1 MIPLPGTLLSK
12 MAIDAD
18 LVRRLHAEDPFFRAR
33 ADRYARLDDE
43 IRAHEATPEPAAKYL
58 EMLKK
63 RREAILLEL
72 VDLLARTAPA
82 TQEPLWKVPPVQ
94 RTPEPKA
101 APARL
106 WRWP

>member
-1 MIPLPGTLLSK
+1 MMLLPGALLSN

-18 LVRRLHAEDPFFRAR
+18 IVRRLHAEDPFFRAR
-33 ADRYARLDDE
+33 ADRYAQLDDA
-43 IRAHEATPEPAAKYL
+43 IRAQEAATEPADKYL
-58 EMLKK
+58 AMLKK

-82 TQEPLWKVPPVQ
+82 SQDPLWKVPPVQ
-94 RTPEPKA
+94 RTLPTQAVPS
-101 APARL
+101 RL

>member
-18 LVRRLHAEDPFFRAR
+18 LVRRMHADDPFFRAR
-33 ADRYARLDDE
+33 ADRYAQLDDA
-43 IRAHEATPEPAAKYL
+43 IRAQEAEPAPAEKHL
-58 EMLKK
+58 AMLKK

-72 VDLLARTAPA
+72 VDLLARTTPGA
-82 TQEPLWKVPPVQ
+82 QEPLWKVPPVQ
-94 RTPEPKA
+94 RTLEPKA
-101 APARL
+101 PPTRS

>member
-18 LVRRLHAEDPFFRAR
+18 LVRRMHAEDPFFRAR
-33 ADRYARLDDE
+33 ADRYAQLDDA
-43 IRAHEATPEPAAKYL
+43 IRAHEAQPVPAEKYL
-58 EMLKK
+58 AMLKK

-72 VDLLARTAPA
+72 VDLLARTMPVS
-82 TQEPLWKVPPVQ
+82 QEPLWKVPPVQ
-94 RTPEPKA
+94 RTLEPKA
-101 APARL
+101 TPTRS

>member
-1 MIPLPGTLLSK
+1 MIPLPGALLSK

-33 ADRYARLDDE
+33 ADRYAKLDDE
-43 IRAHEATPEPAAKYL
+43 IRAHEATPEPADKYL
-58 EMLKK
+58 AMLKK

-72 VDLLARTAPA
+72 VDLLARTVPVS
-82 TQEPLWKVPPVQ
+82 QEPLWKVPPIQ
-94 RTPEPKA
+94 RTLQPKA
-101 APARL
+101 PVARS

>member
-1 MIPLPGTLLSK
+1 MLPLPGALLSK

-33 ADRYARLDDE
+33 ADRYAQLDDA
-43 IRAHEATPEPAAKYL
+43 IRAHEAAPEPAAKYL
-58 EMLKK
+58 AMLKK

-82 TQEPLWKVPPVQ
+82 SQEPLWKVPPVQ
-94 RTPEPKA
+94 RTLQPKA
-101 APARL
+101 SPARS